1 MSNPIALITGS
12 ARRIG
17 AHIAQYLHQQDV
29 DIIIHCNRSHQQG
42 LELVAELNRKR
53 SQSAWLVEQDLSK
66 EQAAESILNQ
76 VQSHGLSIS
85 YLINNASIFI
95 KNEESL
101 TDLDSWD
108 QQFHIN
114 VKMPYSLSVA
124 FRSMLK
130 DNNGAIIN
138 ITDIHS
144 LSPLQQYTI
153 YCQSKAALLMQTKAL
168 AKQFAPEIR
177 VNAIAPG
184 AIAWPEDDNTLTAK
198 QQQTIIDKT
207 LLKKHGHPD
216 FIAQAVY
223 ALISNPFIT
232 GQHLCVDGGRY
243 IGG

>member
-1 MSNPIALITGS
+1 MSNPIVLITGS

-17 AHIAQYLHQQDV
+17 AHIAHYLHQQDI
-29 DIIIHCNRSHQQG
+29 DIIVHCNRSHQQG
-42 LELVAELNRKR
+42 LDLVSELNHKR
-53 SQSAWLVEQDLSK
+53 SQSAWLVEQNLIED
-66 EQAAESILNQ
+66 QAAESILNQ
-76 VQSHGLSIS
+76 VQSQGLSLS

-101 TDLDSWD
+101 AGIESWE

-114 VKMPYSLSVA
+114 VKIPYALSLA
-124 FRSMLK
+124 FRPMLK
-130 DNNGAIIN
+130 ANTGAIIN

-144 LSPLQQYTI
+144 LSPLKQYTI

-184 AIAWPEDDNTLTAK
+184 AIAWPEDDNVLTTE
-198 QQQTIIDKT
+198 QQQAIINKT

-223 ALISNPFIT
+223 SLISNPFIT
-232 GQHLCVDGGRY
+232 GQHLCVDGGRKN
-243 IGG
+243 